1 MLYFSEVIL
10 IILLMLKARG
20 VHGISNKCGRTQVC
34 REYDCTHQLQA
45 AEMGQSCE
53 MRFPDRLDECEYNP
67 QMALESSL
75 RVNLTMFYRGN
86 GLPGKVAFNLTLQGI
101 YTDTTK
107 FRFHNTK
114 FDECDLC
121 RQVRLNNVALPHKGQ
136 LHWNCTFFEEPF
148 YTNSNIELVV
158 MDGRGGGNQYFFRV
172 PEGVRTNGRA
182 NETTWQLF
190 LLLHLSDVERENH
203 LPVTLQLAP
212 FGGINYTVALV
223 KCTSGVETGCP
234 ENGTVV
240 ERKFLAG
247 PVEAPTVARQEA
259 VDFPVTEIGM
269 YLVTAQIVSPRCNDC
284 TFLSVSPPFALEANK
299 LVPRVVGGA
308 AALVLLVV
316 ALSGTCILCARHHRE
331 MKLKLARHPV
341 KVLLVY
347 LADTHAYLEFV
358 KELASFLADNCY
370 VQVFMVDSHAG
381 KKSPYRWTTEHI
393 AKADRILFLLPAD
406 LHGHS
411 ITPIINQ
418 WDHALNHFTSSV
430 RNRPC
435 AATVVLPFSDEIPY
449 QIFDLRRF
457 RLLRDLPSMVTWT
470 HHGAVTPNYY
480 IMWRVH
486 LNSLSSSLVRIK
498 ARMRQAME
506 VHRERITRVTDPDAS
521 GSSAINLPLRNGE
534 STRTTSSE
542 DLTLLASNGLQGKQ
556 FPAEGCKDLK
566 PGGEF
571 DLMISSAEDLVGSRN
586 RGVRVSSLASASE
599 NNHDDKLP
607 DSVFM

>member
-1 MLYFSEVIL
+1 MLCFSEVIL
-10 IILLMLKARG
+10 LILLILKARG
-20 VHGISNKCGRTQVC
+20 VHGISNKCGSTKVC

-45 AEMGQSCE
+45 AEKGQSCE
-53 MRFPDRLDECEYNP
+53 MRFPDSLDECEYNP
-67 QMALESSL
+67 KRALESSL

-101 YTDTTK
+101 YSNTTK

-121 RQVRLNNVALPHKGQ
+121 RQVHLNNVDLPHKGQ

-148 YTNSNIELVV
+148 YTNSNIELAV
-158 MDGRGGGNQYFFRV
+158 MDGRGGGNQYSFRV

-182 NETTWQLF
+182 NETTWQLYM
-190 LLLHLSDVERENH
+190 LLHLSDVERESRLH
-203 LPVTLQLAP
+203 VSLQLAP
-212 FGGINYTVALV
+212 FGGINYTVALM
-223 KCTSGVETGCP
+223 KCTSGAESGCP

-269 YLVTAQIVSPRCNDC
+269 YVVTAHIVSPRCVDC

-299 LVPRVVGGA
+299 LVPKVFGGA

-331 MKLKLARHPV
+331 LKLELARRPV
-341 KVLLVY
+341 KVLLLY

-370 VQVFMVDSHAG
+370 VQVFMVDTHAR

-393 AKADRILFLLPAD
+393 AKSDRILFLLPAD

-435 AATVVLPFSDEIPY
+435 AATVVLPFSDEIPC

-480 IMWRVH
+480 IMWRLH
-486 LNSLSSSLVRIK
+486 LNSLTPSL
-498 ARMRQAME
+498 ARVKSRMLQAME
-506 VHRERITRVTDPDAS
+506 EHRERKTRVTDRDAS
-521 GSSAINLPLRNGE
+521 GSSAINLLLRHGE
-534 STRTTSSE
+534 STRTSTSE
-542 DLTLLASNGLQGKQ
+542 DPTLLATNGLQGKQ
-556 FPAEGCKDLK
+556 LPTEGCDDLK

-586 RGVRVSSLASASE
+586 RDVRVSSLASASE
-599 NNHDDKLP
+599 DNHDDNLP